1 MYVTDYQ
8 SVPTEPGG
16 IDGLTVRW
24 AINASQGATKFA
36 MRVLELQPGKLSPM
50 HQHDHEHEVF
60 VIAGE
65 GEVETVGGKTSIKS
79 GSVIFISI
87 NESHQFRNTG
97 NDMLRFIDVI
107 AFSTLRA
114 KSRV

>member
-8 SVPTEPGG
+8 LVPTEPGG

-24 AINASQGATKFA
+24 VINALQGATNFA

-60 VIAGE
+60 VISGE
-65 GEVETVGGKTSIKS
+65 GEVETVGGKMSVKS
-79 GSVIFISI
+79 GSVVFIPIS
-87 NESHQFRNTG
+87 ESHQFRNTG
-97 NDMLRFIDVI
+97 HDALRFIDVI
-107 AFSTLRA
+107 AFSTFRP
-114 KSRV
+114 K

>member
-8 SVPTEPGG
+8 TVPAEPGG
-16 IDGLTVRW
+16 VDGLTVRW
-24 AINASQGATKFA
+24 VINASQGATNFA

-60 VIAGE
+60 VINGE
-65 GEVETVGGKTSIKS
+65 GEIETADGRASIKS
-79 GSVIFISI
+79 GAVVFVSN

-97 NDMLRFIDVI
+97 KDVLRFIDVI
-107 AFSTLRA
+107 AFSTFRS
-114 KSRV
+114 K